1 MSRRDT
7 YLYWGIGITGLFVL
21 LSYGKKGKN
30 YPPSGDKYPGTT
42 GSKVE
47 GIGDG
52 DVIRYMT
59 DHAGRIIVST
69 TADDV
74 TWSQPKLAPKVDA
87 DFRGMISHWKDL
99 VTEASVDY
107 RVPEAWI
114 YGIMWSESN
123 GNPNLTSPAGAL
135 GLMQV
140 MPFHFKP
147 DEKPFDPRTNI
158 RRGTSLLQ
166 AAKAKAPDL
175 IQAASYY
182 NAGGLNG
189 VPWTNEAWLK
199 AGRKPSQTT
208 RWGYAA
214 EPNYLD
220 RVAAANN
227 TYLTLQQG
235 TSIV

>member
-7 YLYWGIGITGLFVL
+7 YLYWGIGITGLFAL
-21 LSYGKKGKN
+21 LSYGKKPKF
-30 YPPSGDKYPGTT
+30 PSGDPFKGTK
-42 GSKVE
+42 GAKIE

-52 DVIRYMT
+52 DLIHYFI
-59 DHAGRIIVST
+59 DHTGRIIVST

-87 DFRGMISHWKDL
+87 DFRGMINHWKDL
-99 VTEASVDY
+99 VIEASIDY
-107 RVPEAWI
+107 RVPESWI

-147 DEKPFDPRTNI
+147 NEKPFDPRTNI
-158 RRGTSLLQ
+158 RRGVSLLQ
-166 AAKAKAPDL
+166 AAKAKAGDL
-175 IQAASYY
+175 IRAASYY
-182 NAGGLNG
+182 NAGGKDG
-189 VPWTNEAWLK
+189 VPWTNEAWLA

-208 RWGYAA
+208 RWGFAA
-214 EPNYLD
+214 EKDYLD

-227 TYLTLQQG
+227 TYLVLQSG